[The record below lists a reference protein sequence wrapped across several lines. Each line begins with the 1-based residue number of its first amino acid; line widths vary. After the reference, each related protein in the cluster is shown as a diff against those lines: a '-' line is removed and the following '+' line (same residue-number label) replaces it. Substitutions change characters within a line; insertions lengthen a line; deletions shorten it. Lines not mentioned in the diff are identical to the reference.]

1 MARKSIEFLGS
12 FFNYV
17 DKILPNFDPLPPRV
31 DKHGHAIHFAIMPQV
46 GGQGGL

>member
-31 DKHGHAIHFAIMPQV
+31 DKHGHAIHFAVVPLV
-46 GGQGGL
+46 VGQGGL